1 MATGAELVEE
11 KWQPCPLF
19 MSPLSAYRD
28 EHVIDIMKCGVR
40 QGTKPAVERP
50 GRSRQVMEA
59 SNALAAD
66 PYNLRLIHD
75 LGVVYASEGQWDKA
89 ANVMLRGWKRAEE
102 IQDAQVRFRFLMK
115 LCEASFRISKPRQ
128 AFAILNSIGTPPEN
142 ADLAAFYVL
151 SVQVYCA
158 VGDIQKALSTF
169 KRSIKG
175 QEFRDAL
182 TLLALL
188 VEDLRAVKAFH
199 PVRDAVKALSAKE
212 QEMELGIL
220 EHYVAAK
227 DKQEQEEKKIVT
239 LLASPKV
246 VIGAAVVVFLML
258 FVYLLY
264 LLEQW
269 SLKQWSMHKPK

>member
-1 MATGAELVEE
+1 MASEVVEE
-11 KWQPCPLF
+11 KWEPCPLF
-19 MSPLSAYRD
+19 MGPLSAYRE

-50 GRSRQVMEA
+50 GRSRKVMEA
-59 SNALAAD
+59 SNSLAAD

-75 LGVVYASEGQWDKA
+75 MGMVYASEGQWEKA

-102 IQDAQVRFRFLMK
+102 IKDDKIRFRFLMK

-128 AFAILNSIGTPPEN
+128 AFAVLSSIGGAPDN
-142 ADLAAFYVL
+142 ADLAAFYAM

-158 VGDIQKALSTF
+158 VGDMHKALSTF
-169 KRSIKG
+169 KKAIKG

-182 TLLALL
+182 TLLAM
-188 VEDLRAVKAFH
+188 VTEDLRAAKAFH
-199 PVRDAVKALSAKE
+199 PVRDAVKALSSKSKE
-212 QEMELGIL
+212 LELGII

-227 DKQEQEEKKIVT
+227 DKQEQEDGKLSNK
-239 LLASPKV
+239 LASPNLF
-246 VIGAAVVVFLML
+246 IGAAVVVCLALFL
-258 FVYLLY
+258 YLLY

-269 SLKQWSMHKPK
+269 SLKQWSIQQK